1 MPHVDDGTL
10 HAYLDGELPAAER
23 DRCTAHLAECAACRD
38 HLEEERALR
47 IRARDLL
54 ALAVPPVRERAA
66 AAPLAHRRPQ
76 RWQFPLA
83 WAATVMVAFAV
94 GWYAQGERLAREL
107 AGRAAEPAASA
118 PKAKSEPAPRRF
130 GRPRA
135 TPPLVAQQATE
146 NAAAPLDREA
156 RHDAAPAAVAGLVPR
171 DEAAEWLALDA
182 DAARQLLGRAP
193 AVLPGHAVRRMVRN
207 QTEDG
212 VVLVEQEPGPGI
224 VIRLYE
230 RAAGPVQRA
239 RKAALLAAGS
249 ERLAR
254 YIGALRVEIAGP
266 LTPDSLSRLLN
277 SVE

>member
-54 ALAVPPVRERAA
+54 TLAVPPVRE
-66 AAPLAHRRPQ
+66 PVAHRRPQ

-118 PKAKSEPAPRRF
+118 PKAA
-130 GRPRA
+130 
-135 TPPLVAQQATE
+135 
-146 NAAAPLDREA
+146 
-156 RHDAAPAAVAGLVPR
+156 HVP
-171 DEAAEWLALDA
+171 
-182 DAARQLLGRAP
+182 
-193 AVLPGHAVRRMVRN
+193 
-207 QTEDG
+207 DG
-212 VVLVEQEPGPGI
+212 GQ
-224 VIRLYE
+224 
-230 RAAGPVQRA
+230 
-239 RKAALLAAGS
+239 S
-249 ERLAR
+249 H
-254 YIGALRVEIAGP
+254 
-266 LTPDSLSRLLN
+266 
-277 SVE
+277 